1 MKAIEIVS
9 LKVSDQSK
17 SKEFYMNLG
26 FKIIMESPMGNGQ
39 TWVQLGLPGQEISIS
54 LMDFQALIIE
64 TEDIEKEIRDLK
76 TKGIEAQKIDDTP
89 WGKFSQLKDPDGNSL
104 TLHQK

>member
-9 LKVSDQSK
+9 LKVSDQNK
-17 SKEFYMNLG
+17 SKEFYMKLG
-26 FKIIMESPMGNGQ
+26 FKIIMELPMGNGQ
-39 TWVQLGLPGQEISIS
+39 TWVQMGLPGQEISIS

-64 TEDIEKEIRDLK
+64 TEDIEKEIRELK